1 MSRAAP
7 ASAES
12 SAAPAS
18 DAALIR
24 GQNALVA
31 SAASIAEN
39 MEVMTAAHPRRYQ
52 ARFAAVRLD
61 LAEAARV
68 FSSRPAGGRAQL
80 LAEAL
85 AGMLGVCAMFEELR
99 SGRTRL
105 AGPDDDVAATLVFE
119 DQVLRLVRAL
129 SAGLSSYA
137 AALAPAS
144 ATAAHERADLPVA
157 PPPPPAPK
165 PLEQADALAAPKPLE
180 LADALAAPKPLE
192 LAAAALAAPGGEG
205 RPRRVQFAEAPLA
218 AAGRPLTDEELARRY
233 QAQYDEDYRRELDA
247 SRLQADA
254 PPAAAASAPPAAAA
268 RGLSAAA
275 ARGQQ
280 LRSLAADAAM
290 AAFIDDLEGGA
301 PPGQPRA

>member
-68 FSSRPAGGRAQL
+68 FSSRPAVGRAQL

-165 PLEQADALAAPKPLE
+165 PLEQ
-180 LADALAAPKPLE
+180 ADALAAPKPLE

-301 PPGQPRA
+301 PPGPPRA

>member
-165 PLEQADALAAPKPLE
+165 PLEQAA
-180 LADALAAPKPLE
+180 ALAAPKPLE